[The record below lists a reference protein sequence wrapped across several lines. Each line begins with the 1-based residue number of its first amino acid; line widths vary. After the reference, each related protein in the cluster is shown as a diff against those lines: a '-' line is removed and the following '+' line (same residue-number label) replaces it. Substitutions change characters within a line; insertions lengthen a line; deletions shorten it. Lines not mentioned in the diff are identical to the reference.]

1 MPRLLAEEAELLAQ
15 MRACEGLIAQGR
27 RRIEASQIR
36 SQEISRSVE
45 EVTLTLTLTLTLALA
60 LAPAPAPA
68 PAPALA
74 FSLPLSLTRWRRRMA
89 SSRSRRS

>member
-1 MPRLLAEEAELLAQ
+1 MTRLLAEEAELLAQ

-45 EVTLTLTLTLTLALA
+45 EVTLTLTRP

-89 SSRSRRS
+89 SSR

>member
-1 MPRLLAEEAELLAQ
+1 MTRLLAEEAELLAQ

-45 EVTLTLTLTLTLALA
+45 EVTLTLTRP

-74 FSLPLSLTRWRRRMA
+74 FSLPLSLTRWRRRTA
-89 SSRSRRS
+89 SSR

>member
-1 MPRLLAEEAELLAQ
+1 MTRLLAEEKELLAQ

-45 EVTLTLTLTLTLALA
+45 EVTLTLTRPL
-60 LAPAPAPA
+60 APAPA

>member
-1 MPRLLAEEAELLAQ
+1 MTRLLAEEKELLAQ

-45 EVTLTLTLTLTLALA
+45 EVTLTLTRP

-89 SSRSRRS
+89 SSR

>member
-1 MPRLLAEEAELLAQ
+1 MTRLLAEEKELLAQ

-36 SQEISRSVE
+36 SQEISRSIE
-45 EVTLTLTLTLTLALA
+45 EVTLTLTRP

-89 SSRSRRS
+89 SSR